1 MCGLFGAHSTTLSD
15 NEVGNVKLLAHLS
28 GLRGMDS
35 TGVILASRFK
45 KGFRVYT
52 DKETIDP
59 CTFFRERDPI
69 KTAVS
74 TVVGHCRYATHGSVS
89 WKNAH
94 PFHFGKIVGVH
105 NGVIHKLAPGKDQ
118 DRTDSSVL
126 YEKINEMGLVPAL
139 EEARDGAY
147 ALAWVNVQEN
157 TLNFVRN
164 EQRQLWFMRA
174 KCNTLYWAS
183 EKRML
188 DFLRANA
195 TSSYDEPWLLKS
207 NVLLTYPLGSM
218 AHRLTE
224 NVLPA
229 RVYKPDPPK
238 EHPFISEWC
247 PNCTRAKRFCQCG
260 GGKETSVPLLPFLP
274 DGKKSSTSGG
284 KTLNRYHY
292 EGQEW
297 NLCSQCW
304 KEEDECTCPGEF
316 THVRNMPSND
326 TSGASSEG
334 VKELYA
340 GFNNRTMSIPE
351 AERALE
357 IGCANCNHIPD
368 VTEEVV
374 WTEHDTFFCKR
385 KECQEMS
392 DQCYHPGHPRFKSEI
407 VEID

>member
-1 MCGLFGAHSTTLSD
+1 MCGLFGAHSTSLSD
-15 NEVGNVKLLAHLS
+15 HEVNNVKTLAHLS

-59 CTFFRERDPI
+59 CSFFKEREPI
-69 KTAVS
+69 KSAVS

-105 NGVIHKLAPGKDQ
+105 NGVIHKMAPAKEA

-126 YEKINEMGLVPAL
+126 YEKIDKDGLLPAL

-157 TLNFVRN
+157 TLNFIRN

-188 DFLRANA
+188 DFLRAHA
-195 TSSYDEPWLLKS
+195 QSSYDEPWLLKT
-207 NVLLTYPLGSM
+207 NLLLTYPLGSM
-218 AHRLTE
+218 THRVNENLVPPRVYTPPKRPTE
-224 NVLPA
+224 NIL
-229 RVYKPDPPK
+229 DQ
-238 EHPFISEWC
+238 WC
-247 PNCTRAKRFCQCG
+247 TQCTRAKRFCQCG
-260 GGKETSVPLLPFLP
+260 GGKETSVPQLPFLP
-274 DGKKSSTSGG
+274 GGNKSSTIGG
-284 KTLNRYHY
+284 KTLKRYHY
-292 EGQEW
+292 EGKTW
-297 NLCSQCW
+297 DLCSKCW
-304 KEEDECTCPGEF
+304 QEEDDCKCPGEF
-316 THVRNMPSND
+316 THVENMMASGD
-326 TSGASSEG
+326 ETSPT
-334 VKELYA
+334 ELYA

-368 VTEEVV
+368 VTEQVV
-374 WTEHDTFFCKR
+374 WTEHDTFFCNK
-385 KECQEMS
+385 KECQDMS
-392 DQCYHPGHPRFKSEI
+392 EQCYHPGHPRFKSEV